1 MEKINTDYKPFH
13 PIRSKNET
21 IHAFFAS
28 VFPARCVS
36 SMNLHLLWVLSGSLD
51 CLCSLWLRDFIAR
64 VINFVLVL
72 RHSIENRSLCIHQK
86 ERTKERK
93 KEKKRKKIGV
103 WAMFLM
109 YANQVPSR
117 VCYMYL
123 WNCYMISHFRIM
135 YFSIFN
141 FSVAFLE
148 QHSGFS
154 IPLS

>member
-13 PIRSKNET
+13 PIRSRNET

-93 KEKKRKKIGV
+93 KEKKRKENWCMG
-103 WAMFLM
+103 
-109 YANQVPSR
+109 YVPYVRQSSTFPCLLH
-117 VCYMYL
+117 VSMELLYDKSL
-123 WNCYMISHFRIM
+123 
-135 YFSIFN
+135 
-141 FSVAFLE
+141 
-148 QHSGFS
+148 
-154 IPLS
+154 